1 MVQIMAD
8 FETTPK
14 RDDCRVWLWCAV
26 DIDNLKRVWYGETIE
41 EFFDTFK
48 NGQYTI
54 YFHNLKFDGEFL
66 LSYILN
72 VLKFQYAEKPDEHE
86 FRTLI
91 SDMGVFYMIECV
103 FSKKN
108 KHVSKITFLDSYK
121 KLPFKVKDI
130 AKAFQLEESKG
141 EIDHSILRPR
151 GYKPTKDELEYVTND
166 VIIVAKALKMQ
177 FEQGL
182 SAMTMSSDGLKYCKH
197 ILTEKGWHHYFPVLD
212 IAMDDEIRKSYK
224 GGAVMVHPLR
234 AGVEVYNGHSFDKNS
249 MYPWAMTMPM
259 PWGMPLF
266 FQGKYQKDEQY
277 PLFIQAL
284 SCEFKVK
291 EGFLPTIQIKRH
303 ELYKQNEYISE
314 SIEQTV
320 LYLTS
325 VDLQLFFDHY
335 EVYNIRWLYGYKFKS
350 AIGIFDDY
358 VNHWY
363 EMKKNS
369 TGAKRQIAKLMLN
382 AFYGKTASRTHIR
395 SKIPYLNEEGIVCY
409 KLSEDET
416 KDPVYTAV
424 ASFITS
430 YGRDSVIRSAQ
441 AVGGSKPD
449 SHFCYMD
456 TDSIHVIGISV
467 EEISKYIEVDSK
479 KLGAWKHEY
488 SFDRAK
494 YIRQKCYIEEIA
506 YKKGTQSYEEYIK
519 KMSGLTPQEQ
529 AELKFTE
536 GEDAYYTYVKKCA
549 GMTDNIKSLIS
560 YEEFDLGYEIE
571 NVKLKPVRCYGGV
584 VLEPTS
590 FKMKP

>member
-1 MVQIMAD
+1 
-8 FETTPK
+8 
-14 RDDCRVWLWCAV
+14 
-26 DIDNLKRVWYGETIE
+26 
-41 EFFDTFK
+41 
-48 NGQYTI
+48 
-54 YFHNLKFDGEFL
+54 
-66 LSYILN
+66 
-72 VLKFQYAEKPDEHE
+72 
-86 FRTLI
+86 
-91 SDMGVFYMIECV
+91 
-103 FSKKN
+103 
-108 KHVSKITFLDSYK
+108 
-121 KLPFKVKDI
+121 
-130 AKAFQLEESKG
+130 
-141 EIDHSILRPR
+141 
-151 GYKPTKDELEYVTND
+151 
-166 VIIVAKALKMQ
+166 
-177 FEQGL
+177 
-182 SAMTMSSDGLKYCKH
+182 
-197 ILTEKGWHHYFPVLD
+197 
-212 IAMDDEIRKSYK
+212 
-224 GGAVMVHPLR
+224 MVHPLR

-284 SCEFKVK
+284 ACEFKVK

-303 ELYKQNEYISE
+303 ELYKQNEYIAE

-350 AIGIFDDY
+350 AVGIFDDY

-395 SKIPYLNEEGIVCY
+395 SKIPYLNDEGIVCY

-506 YKKGTQSYEEYIK
+506 YKKGAQSYEDYVK

-536 GEDAYYTYVKKCA
+536 GEEAYYTYVKKCA